1 MLGAGIFISYDV
13 EPFLTSWVSHATDSA
28 WPHSKYLSPLNL
40 YFAWP
45 LGLSDAIFYKAI
57 ADSKAAIIKAAQ
69 DEGQDLS
76 ELYTYTNYALSTDSL
91 ESVYGPNVDRLK
103 ALAAKYDPAKV
114 MTRTGGFI
122 FQK

>member
-1 MLGAGIFISYDV
+1 MSK
-13 EPFLTSWVSHATDSA
+13 STDSA
-28 WPHSKYLSPLNL
+28 WPHSNYLSPLNL

-57 ADSKAAIIKAAQ
+57 ADSKAAIIAAAEA
-69 DEGQDLS
+69 EGQDLS
-76 ELYTYTNYALSTDSL
+76 QLYTYPNYALATDSL
-91 ESVYGPNVDRLK
+91 ESIYGPNVPKLT

-122 FQK
+122 FQA